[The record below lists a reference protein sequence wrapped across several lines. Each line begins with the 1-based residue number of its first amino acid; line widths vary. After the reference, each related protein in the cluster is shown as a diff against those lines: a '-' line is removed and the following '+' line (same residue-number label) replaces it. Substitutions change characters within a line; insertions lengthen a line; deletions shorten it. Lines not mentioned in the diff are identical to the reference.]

1 MKSLQRILKG
11 FAAAIA
17 LAKQRGRLVRL
28 EVEAGAPALVV
39 LAAQKGAP
47 APAADDVAELAYAA
61 STAQLKEFFA
71 DPALER
77 RARTDVL
84 MGIAGRLGY
93 FCFAGVAGE
102 IYLSA
107 PDDLAR
113 DLEQDLKA
121 LDRLFRRDFGA
132 GLNRAP
138 AGETAFA
145 IAEGRVEAARGFFV
159 REKGPWIENFMAK
172 LGDDISRDS
181 LLTYLRQR
189 IMAKIFW
196 DSDICY
202 PVEPPASTAAW
213 RKERE
218 ARAQDYP
225 VLKDMRGDVIADI
238 YYQCVYVYE
247 QYGIPGQV
255 EVMPGDTVIDA
266 GAFVGDSSVWFSR
279 RTGPEGRVYAFEI
292 FPESVACGRENMK
305 RNGADNVEYVN
316 AALSEHTGRARL
328 VKNDSCASQSRIVFG
343 AEATDDGIDTIALD
357 DFRKRSGPIRFI
369 KADIEGS
376 EMAMLRGA
384 RETIARDAPTCAI
397 CVYHKRDDFW
407 EIPDFLASLRPDYT
421 FWFRCEAEPVL
432 YARCETP
439 R

>member
-1 MKSLQRILKG
+1 MKALERILRG
-11 FAAAIA
+11 CAAALT
-17 LAKQRGRLVRL
+17 LARKRGGLVRL

-39 LAAQKGAP
+39 LAATRDDARAP
-47 APAADDVAELAYAA
+47 ATGDMTEGAYAA
-61 STAQLKEFFA
+61 AVAQLKEFFA
-71 DPALER
+71 DPAFEQ
-77 RARTDVL
+77 RARMDVL

-93 FCFAGVAGE
+93 FCFAGESGE

-107 PDDLAR
+107 PEDLGRDLTR
-113 DLEQDLKA
+113 DLET
-121 LDRLFRRDFGA
+121 LDRLFRGDFGV
-132 GLNRAP
+132 GLSWAP
-138 AGETAFA
+138 ADTEAAFA
-145 IAEGRVEAARGFFV
+145 MAQGRVDAARDFFV
-159 REKGPWIENFMAK
+159 REKGSWIENFMAR

-189 IMAKIFW
+189 IVAKIFW
-196 DSDICY
+196 GSDICY
-202 PVEPPASTAAW
+202 PVEPPAVTAAW

-218 ARAQDYP
+218 ARVHDYP
-225 VLKDMRGDVIADI
+225 VLRNMQGEIIADI

-279 RTGPEGRVYAFEI
+279 KTGPAGRVYAFEI
-292 FPESVACGRENMK
+292 FPESVACGRENMQ

-316 AALSEHTGRARL
+316 AALSDHTGTARL
-328 VKNDSCASQSRIVFG
+328 VKNDYCASQSRIVFDG
-343 AEATDDGIDTIALD
+343 AGPEDGIPTVALD
-357 DFRKRSGPIRFI
+357 DFRKRTGPIGFL

-376 EMAMLRGA
+376 EIAMLHGA
-384 RETIARDAPTCAI
+384 RETIVQDGPTCAI

-421 FWFRCEAEPVL
+421 FWFRCEAEPVVF
-432 YARCETP
+432 AR
-439 R
+439 RQG